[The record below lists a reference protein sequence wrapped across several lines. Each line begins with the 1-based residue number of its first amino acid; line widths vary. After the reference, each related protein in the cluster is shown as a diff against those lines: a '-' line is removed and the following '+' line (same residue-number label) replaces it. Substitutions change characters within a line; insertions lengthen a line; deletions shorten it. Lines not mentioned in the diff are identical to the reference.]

1 MPGLHIAV
9 CSGSKYIGGSL
20 ALASGHMIVPV
31 EITDYFTLKKV
42 LNHLFF
48 KLSSL

>member
-20 ALASGHMIVPV
+20 ALASRYMIVPI
-31 EITDYFTLKKV
+31 EITDYFTLK
-42 LNHLFF
+42 
-48 KLSSL
+48 